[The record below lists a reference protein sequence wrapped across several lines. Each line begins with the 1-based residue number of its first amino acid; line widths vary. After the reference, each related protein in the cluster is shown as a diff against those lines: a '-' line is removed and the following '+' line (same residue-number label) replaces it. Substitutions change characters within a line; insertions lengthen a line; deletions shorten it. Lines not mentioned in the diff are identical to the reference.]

1 MSITY
6 RDAGIADAKA
16 IDRVFRTSF
25 CAAFAH
31 LYLPEDLASFLE
43 QFSLV
48 AWRTELVDPAYAFHV
63 AEAGDDIVG
72 YVKLGPF
79 KLPHESNGAAILL
92 SQLYVLPD
100 HHGAGIGARLTDW
113 AAAEARR
120 RDKAELYLTV
130 FTENQRARRFYE
142 RSGFEDVG
150 RYAFKVGAQADED
163 VIMRKML

>member
-1 MSITY
+1 MNIAY
-6 RDAGIADAKA
+6 RNAGIGDAEA

-25 CAAFAH
+25 CATFAH
-31 LYLPEDLASFLE
+31 LYRPEDLTAFLE
-43 QFSLV
+43 QFSLD
-48 AWRTELVDPAYAFHV
+48 AWRSELVDPAYAFHV
-63 AEAGDDIVG
+63 AQAGDDIVG

-100 HHGAGIGARLTDW
+100 HHGAGIGVQLTDW
-113 AAAEARR
+113 AMAEGRR
-120 RDKAELYLTV
+120 RGKDELYLTV
-130 FTENQRARRFYE
+130 FTENHRARRLYE